1 MSKLH
6 IALAQ
11 FDLVFGDPQ
20 ANLTHVAR
28 FSAEAAQRGADVL
41 VLPELWSTAYDLEKA
56 ERHATLVDE
65 GVFAAVRQLARQ
77 HRLTIIGSSLS
88 VLGPERY
95 GNTATVATPD
105 GTTAAVYSKL
115 HLFRLMQ
122 EEQFLAAG
130 DRAVSAE
137 MPWGKLGLGICYDL
151 RFPELF
157 RHYALDG
164 VQIVFLPSEWPHPR
178 LMHWRTLLRAR
189 AIENQLFVVAC
200 NRIGRVG
207 DTHFFGHSA
216 VIDPWGETVLEA
228 GDVAGLFSAEID
240 LDLVA
245 AVRRKIPIFA
255 DRRPDVYG
263 S

>member
-157 RHYALDG
+157 RRYALDG

>member
-157 RHYALDG
+157 RRYALDG

-200 NRIGRVG
+200 NRIGHVG